1 MKRII
6 LASQSPRRRELLENI
21 GLEFEVKVDNSPEI
35 VDETMEIE
43 EIVKC
48 LSAKKAENVS
58 KTLDNEDCVVIA
70 ADTVV
75 AFEDR
80 ILGKPKDEED
90 AKNMLKILSG
100 NVHFV
105 YTGISVLDNKTGK
118 RISDFEKTK
127 VRFREITDSEIN
139 SYIKSG
145 EPMDKA
151 GSYGIQGLGSVFVE
165 KICGDYFNIVGLP
178 VSKLCGILK
187 NEFGIGIFD
196 SE

>member
-43 EIVKC
+43 EIVKY

-90 AKNMLKILSG
+90 AKNMLKILNG

-118 RISDFEKTK
+118 CISDFEKTK

-178 VSKLCGILK
+178 ISKLCGILK

>member
-80 ILGKPKDEED
+80 ILGKPKDEKD

-118 RISDFEKTK
+118 CISDFEKTK

-178 VSKLCGILK
+178 ISKLCGILK

>member
-118 RISDFEKTK
+118 CISDFEKTK

-178 VSKLCGILK
+178 ISKLCGILK